1 MILGVEI
8 IFDKNGD
15 EPYNKRGKL
24 GTSIREISE
33 WEEVTPLEGYSKI
46 IKEDSPLWIED
57 SNIRIDGSKKNLK
70 T

>member
-46 IKEDSPLWIED
+46 IKEDSPL
-57 SNIRIDGSKKNLK
+57 
-70 T
+70 